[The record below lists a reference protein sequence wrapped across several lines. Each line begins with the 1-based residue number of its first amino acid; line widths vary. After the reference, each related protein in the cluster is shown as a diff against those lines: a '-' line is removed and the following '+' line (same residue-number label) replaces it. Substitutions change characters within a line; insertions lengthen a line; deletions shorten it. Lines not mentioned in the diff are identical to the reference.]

1 MLRQVTF
8 DDVAEAI
15 FRKFPEVGSVSPLY
29 TESGK
34 IVPGAV
40 VAYIAPGTRPLINQ
54 IKDGYTVNVFAD
66 FWKEV

>member
-40 VAYIAPGTRPLINQ
+40 VAYIAPGQ
-54 IKDGYTVNVFAD
+54 DH
-66 FWKEV
+66 